1 MSRRKPRAR
10 LGHPEVKA
18 ATRVMVQAVLDFVAA
33 HAMGRSR
40 SRTQARRRL
49 DRALDELL
57 AGDVELEDNLT
68 SETVT
73 PADTAVA
80 EAITALRM
88 TIALGARGAV
98 NDAQKRAKDSSLAE
112 IDQTLDRH
120 VYAYRRAFAARL
132 VKGTQKAE
140 AEGGKSRSQL
150 AIVREVA
157 ATLSMP
163 VEQVLNAVRKL
174 GK

>member
-1 MSRRKPRAR
+1 MSRRKPRAS
-10 LGHPEVKA
+10 LGHREVKA
-18 ATRVMVQAVLDFVAA
+18 ATRVIVQAVLDFVEA
-33 HAMGRSR
+33 HAGGRRR

-57 AGDVELEDNLT
+57 ASDVVLDDEMA
-68 SETVT
+68 T
-73 PADTAVA
+73 PA
-80 EAITALRM
+80 EAITALQM

-163 VEQVLNAVRKL
+163 VEQVFNAVRRL

>member
-1 MSRRKPRAR
+1 
-10 LGHPEVKA
+10 
-18 ATRVMVQAVLDFVAA
+18 MVQAVLDFVEA
-33 HAMGRSR
+33 HAGGRRR

-57 AGDVELEDNLT
+57 ASDVVLDDEMA
-68 SETVT
+68 T
-73 PADTAVA
+73 PA

-98 NDAQKRAKDSSLAE
+98 NDAQKRAKASSLAE
-112 IDQTLDRH
+112 IDQTLDRSF
-120 VYAYRRAFAARL
+120 YAYRRAFAAGL
-132 VKGTQKAE
+132 VKETQKAE
-140 AEGGKSRSQL
+140 DVLVKAEGGKSRSQS
-150 AIVREVA
+150 AIVHEVA
-157 ATLSMP
+157 AEMSMP

>member
-1 MSRRKPRAR
+1 MSRRKPRAS
-10 LGHPEVKA
+10 LGHREVKA
-18 ATRVMVQAVLDFVAA
+18 ATRVMVKAVLDFVEA
-33 HAMGRSR
+33 HAGGRRR

-57 AGDVELEDNLT
+57 ASDVVLDDEMA
-68 SETVT
+68 T
-73 PADTAVA
+73 PT
-80 EAITALRM
+80 EAITALQM

-140 AEGGKSRSQL
+140 AEGGKSRSQS

-157 ATLSMP
+157 ATTSMP